1 MKKIFLTL
9 SLLFISYFSSLAQ
22 NKSIADAYFDFT
34 VIRSAKGNAESVE
47 TSLALLK
54 RSSELTPKQITNI
67 EYHIGRMYEEMG
79 NVDSAIPHYENS
91 LKGEPDYFVI
101 HRALGFIYLSKTKP
115 FVAQMNE
122 ANKSKDAIANAKAFV
137 LYKEMV
143 QKAIPYLEKYQ
154 ACEPDDET
162 LTIITNLYKSIK
174 DTQSVTTL
182 ETRLKPLAAKCV
194 SLLDD
199 E

>member
-1 MKKIFLTL
+1 MNKVHLVFC
-9 SLLFISYFSSLAQ
+9 LLFISYFSSFAQ
-22 NKSIADAYFDFT
+22 SKSIKDAYFDFT
-34 VIRSAKGNAESVE
+34 VNRSEKGNAKSVE

-54 RSSELTPKQITNI
+54 RSSELTPKQITNV

-79 NVDSAIPHYENS
+79 DVENAIPHYENS
-91 LKGEPDYFVI
+91 LKGEPNYFVI
-101 HRALGFIYLSKTKP
+101 HRALGFIYLAKTKP

-122 ANKSKDAIANAKAFV
+122 ASKSKDATANAKAFAQYKV
-137 LYKEMV
+137 LV

-162 LTIITNLYKSIK
+162 LTIITNLYKSIN
-174 DTQSVTTL
+174 DMQSIVTL
-182 ETRLKPLAAKCV
+182 EARLKPLAAKCV
-194 SLLDD
+194 SLLED

>member
-1 MKKIFLTL
+1 MKKIYLVF
-9 SLLFISYFSSLAQ
+9 SLLFVSYFSLFAQ
-22 NKSIADAYFDFT
+22 NKSVADAYLDFKLN
-34 VIRSAKGNAESVE
+34 RSGKGNAKSVE
-47 TSLALLK
+47 SSLALLK

-67 EYHIGRMYEEMG
+67 EYYIGRMYEEMG
-79 NVDSAIPHYENS
+79 DVDNAIPHYENS
-91 LKGEPDYFVI
+91 LKGEPDYFVL
-101 HRALGFIYLSKTKP
+101 HRALGFIYLSKTRP

-122 ANKSKDAIANAKAFV
+122 ASKSKDAAANAKAFA
-137 LYKEMV
+137 LYKAMV

-174 DTQSVTTL
+174 DTQSITTL
-182 ETRLKPLAAKCV
+182 ETRLKPLAVKCV